1 MPLAYLMLNFG
12 MALSLLLMSHPL
24 GAQHTLSPEYQ
35 AKANF
40 LSKFPIFI
48 EWPEAAL
55 PLGPA
60 PFLICVVGDF
70 PFGTALADK
79 TRGTTAQERHV
90 EIRWVR
96 QQQELR
102 SCQIL
107 FVSRSEQKRYSQVLE
122 AVRGQSVLTV
132 GETTT
137 FLDAGGIVS
146 FMMQQETLQF
156 EVNLTEAT
164 KAHLRISSQMLA
176 LARRVVNKSEAA
188 KT

>member
-1 MPLAYLMLNFG
+1 MLNLG
-12 MALSLLLMSHPL
+12 VVLSLLLMLPPL
-24 GAQHTLSPEYQ
+24 GAQHTLSSEYQ

-40 LSKFPIFI
+40 LAKFPIFI
-48 EWPEAAL
+48 EWPVDAL
-55 PLGPA
+55 PLGQA
-60 PFLICVVGDF
+60 SFLICVFGDF
-70 PFGTALADK
+70 PFGTSLSEK
-79 TRGTTAQERHV
+79 TRGTTAHERRV

-96 QQQELR
+96 QEQKLK

-132 GETTT
+132 GETTE
-137 FLDAGGIVS
+137 FLDAGGIVN
-146 FMMQQETLQF
+146 FTMQQETLQF
-156 EVNLTEAT
+156 EVNLVEAN

-176 LARRVVNKSEAA
+176 LARRVISKTEAA